1 MTEPSTW
8 QVVRWLT
15 GITRPVH
22 PPLYFSALMRVV
34 HLLADIGLFAMAAGG
49 MVAVVTSGWS
59 AWAWLGWVVGLAAV
73 QALAYYLEQL
83 SGHYVAFK
91 ALEILRTYA
100 FSQLWPKAPAVVSHS
115 RTGDVLASLTRD
127 VDRIE
132 VVYAHT
138 FAPVVAAIVAPL
150 VAVVTGGVLYGWFV
164 VAVPAVIVAVLIA
177 ALLVIGTRASLC
189 ATHEMLGVRRELAAH
204 ITDSVFGAAE
214 IVGYGRQCDRAMQ
227 MARLDADIAAGS
239 AKARRYTAMRRA
251 FCVAAT
257 MGIVASVSIVG
268 VGAGAS
274 VVGVCVLVAAGLRIV
289 EGPRGIEDAVG
300 YLDHS
305 LAAAR
310 RLWCLSHA
318 PVEVVDGSE
327 ELCLNHAPRLEWRGV
342 TFCYRDVDGSPLPA
356 VLRDVTL
363 SVPAGGRVVV
373 AGASGS
379 GKTTL
384 VNLLLRHHDP
394 DAGQVLVDGEPV
406 SLFTLDS
413 LRRSVAVV
421 SQRVELLNAS
431 VADNL
436 RLVAPDAGDGELW
449 RVLGEVDLA
458 DEVRGMEAGLR
469 TIVGSGGTRLSG
481 GQAQRLTVARAILQQ
496 PRVLILDEFTASL
509 DPGLAAEIRVNLARC
524 LPEVT
529 VVEISHECDRVGE
542 TVVMDRGRIVK
553 HLY

>member
-406 SLFTLDS
+406 SLVTLDS

>member
-257 MGIVASVSIVG
+257 MGIAASVSIVG

-406 SLFTLDS
+406 SLVTLDS

>member
-327 ELCLNHAPRLEWRGV
+327 ELCLDHAPRLEWRGV

>member
-83 SGHYVAFK
+83 SGHYGAFK
-91 ALEILRTYA
+91 ALEIWRTYA

-406 SLFTLDS
+406 SLVTLDS

>member
-327 ELCLNHAPRLEWRGV
+327 ELCLDHAPRLEWRGV

-509 DPGLAAEIRVNLARC
+509 DPGLAAEICVNLARC

>member
-22 PPLYFSALMRVV
+22 PPLYFSALLRVV

-150 VAVVTGGVLYGWFV
+150 VAMVTGGVLYGWFV

-274 VVGVCVLVAAGLRIV
+274 VVGVCALVAAGLRIV
-289 EGPRGIEDAVG
+289 EGPRGSEDAVG

-509 DPGLAAEIRVNLARC
+509 DPVLAAEIRVNLARC

>member
-49 MVAVVTSGWS
+49 MVAVVTAGWS

-73 QALAYYLEQL
+73 QALAYYLEQF

-327 ELCLNHAPRLEWRGV
+327 ELCLDHAPRLEWRGV

>member
-189 ATHEMLGVRRELAAH
+189 ATHEMLGVRRELAAY

>member
-214 IVGYGRQCDRAMQ
+214 IVGYGRQSDRAMQ
-227 MARLDADIAAGS
+227 MARLDADTAAGS

-268 VGAGAS
+268 VGAGVS

-356 VLRDVTL
+356 VLRDVAL

-553 HLY
+553 HLH

>member
-214 IVGYGRQCDRAMQ
+214 IVGYGRQSDRAMQ
-227 MARLDADIAAGS
+227 MARLDADTAAGS

-268 VGAGAS
+268 VGAGVS

-469 TIVGSGGTRLSG
+469 TVVGSGGTRLSG

-509 DPGLAAEIRVNLARC
+509 DPGLAAEICVNLARC

-553 HLY
+553 HLH

>member
-214 IVGYGRQCDRAMQ
+214 IVGYGRQSDRAMQ
-227 MARLDADIAAGS
+227 MARLDADTAAGS

-268 VGAGAS
+268 VGAGVS

-356 VLRDVTL
+356 VLRDVAL

-469 TIVGSGGTRLSG
+469 TVVGSGGTRLSG

-553 HLY
+553 HLH

>member
-83 SGHYVAFK
+83 SGHDVAFK

-406 SLFTLDS
+406 SLVTLDS